1 MRVIMLSRFV
11 AALGVLVTSVACNED
26 SLSPTPQPTPLPPA
40 ETGMTVVPRTATIRA
55 GQFVG
60 LEARIVDEFGDELGG
75 AFAWSS
81 SNDAVA
87 TVSDNGVVYG
97 RSEGKVVITASALG
111 KRQSSTISV
120 VGRQGKPDSRH
131 SDPLLLR
138 RLDR

>member
-11 AALGVLVTSVACNED
+11 AALGVRATSVACNED
-26 SLSPTPQPTPLPPA
+26 SLSPTPLPPA
-40 ETGMTVVPRTATIRA
+40 ETGMTVVPRTATIHA

-81 SNDAVA
+81 SNDAIA

-97 RSEGKVVITASALG
+97 RSEGKAVITASALG

-120 VGRQGKPDSRH
+120 LGRQGKPDGKD